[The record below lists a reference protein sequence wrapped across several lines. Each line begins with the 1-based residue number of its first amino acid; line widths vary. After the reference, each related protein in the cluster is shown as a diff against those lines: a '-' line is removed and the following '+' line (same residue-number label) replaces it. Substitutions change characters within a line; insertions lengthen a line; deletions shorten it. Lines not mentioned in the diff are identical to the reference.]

1 MPRLKKFTKLLLSS
15 AALSTLIA
23 CGNDTEIPSV
33 SVSSPYSCNN
43 YNEVSAVGDEH
54 TRKSMLRDIEEI
66 FNSEYQG
73 DSTIEN
79 FYRSYLFKKLSYG
92 SLFIDAFKSEC
103 LKQPEIGVLEAGQ
116 LAINNVW
123 KEIEGHPRHA
133 MCWSINN
140 GIVDASTLI
149 AELDN
154 QRTIPQANLDVN
166 MRGVEG
172 VLESPEFGQAFIEGK
187 VTNYCNEKPNL
198 RAWKALA
205 ESVKGE
211 AKQIVKDRQAALDK
225 EAEERAQKRQQEKMA
240 ENLKKYSGS
249 VTGESKPRFA
259 TLEKQLELAEK
270 GKDNYDKFLAGL
282 KLSIQ
287 DVAAQLP
294 EYKRKAIEPLDDEL
308 AYAVAGFMIDG
319 CMTCEG
325 GYLGNLKHFPKVKE
339 AQSDVI
345 SGIQKILDGYTEAVA
360 ACVAGQKCEAE
371 IQKKAAG
378 MALSNA
384 KTCDAYREN
393 GIESTNKKCFE
404 VAQQFYDHW
413 YSILA
418 RNTKG

>member
-15 AALSTLIA
+15 TALSTLIA
-23 CGNDTEIPSV
+23 CGNDTEIPDV
-33 SVSSPYSCNN
+33 SASSPYSCSN
-43 YNEVSAVGDEH
+43 YNEVSAMGDEY
-54 TRKSMLRDIEEI
+54 TRKNMLRDIEVI

-79 FYRSYLFKKLSYG
+79 FYRNYLFKKLSYG

-103 LKQPEIGVLEAGQ
+103 LKQSEIGVLEAGQ
-116 LAINNVW
+116 LAINSVW

-140 GIVDASTLI
+140 DIVDTSSLI

-154 QRTIPQANLDVN
+154 QRKIPQANLDVN
-166 MRGVEG
+166 MNGVRR
-172 VLESPEFGQAFIEGK
+172 VLESPEFGQAFIENK
-187 VTNYCNEKPNL
+187 VTDYCNEKPNL

-205 ESVKGE
+205 ESVKDE
-211 AKQIVKDRQAALDK
+211 AKKIEKDRQAASDK
-225 EAEERAQKRQQEKMA
+225 AAEERAQKRQQEKMA

-249 VTGESKPRFA
+249 VTGENKPRFA

-294 EYKRKAIEPLDDEL
+294 EYKRKAIEPLDDDL

-325 GYLGNLKHFPKVKE
+325 GHLGNLKHFPKVKE
-339 AQSDVI
+339 AQSDVV
-345 SGIQKILDGYTEAVA
+345 SEIQMMLDGYTEAAA
-360 ACVAGQKCEAE
+360 ACVAGQACEAKT
-371 IQKKAAG
+371 QKKAAG
-378 MALSNA
+378 MALSSA
-384 KTCDAYREN
+384 KTCDAYREH
-393 GIESTNKKCFE
+393 GMELTSTKCFE
-404 VAQQFYDHW
+404 EAQAFYDYW
-413 YSILA
+413 YS
-418 RNTKG
+418 N